1 MLPKERGFIPKRALS
16 YFILALSAVMLLAG
30 CTSSS
35 PAKESASSSQSPSD
49 SQSPNAVK
57 DELILAV
64 GKTDVGM
71 FDPKKGWGTHAQI
84 RLTHSSLLTI
94 DSELN
99 FIGDLAKSYTVSDDA
114 LTWTFPLRD
123 DVKFSNGEQVTA
135 EDVKFTYE
143 MLKEDGI
150 KFDLSFVESIGI
162 AEGNTIVI
170 TLHEPRS
177 TFVSQL
183 TEIGIVP
190 KAHYDDNYSQNPIGS
205 GPYKVVQYNDG
216 QQIIM
221 EYNPYWYG
229 TVPQFKKLTL
239 LLLAEDAAL
248 AAAKAGQ
255 ADIVYVPPTFAEQK
269 VEGMTLRAFESIDSR
284 GIMLPAVP
292 SGAKGKT
299 NDKDVE
305 VGNDVTSD
313 LAIRQALNIGLDRQ
327 KLLDVAIGGYGQKAY
342 CLCDNMPWFNEETIV
357 NDGDI
362 EGAKKI
368 LTDGGWS
375 DSDQDGIVEKNGRKA
390 EFNMFFSSS
399 DQLRTDLSLAVADQ
413 ASELGIK
420 INLIGATWDE
430 IYVKGKTAAVAWGG
444 GRHHPHQLYTM
455 NSSKVIDTSYHNMS
469 NYRNPKVDEYLDKAL
484 TATTQEEANK
494 YWKLAQWDGQTG
506 FSGIGDAPIVW
517 LVRVDHLYLANEK
530 LNLGKQP
537 VHSHGHEWALFGN
550 ITEWTWDN

>member
-1 MLPKERGFIPKRALS
+1 MGIGRERAKHRILS
-16 YFILALSAVMLLAG
+16 YFILVLSVFVVLAG
-30 CTSSS
+30 CESGSSAQEDS
-35 PAKESASSSQSPSD
+35 PGSHDAA
-49 SQSPNAVK
+49 AVK
-57 DELILAV
+57 EDLVLAV

-94 DSELN
+94 DSELH
-99 FIGDLAKSYTVSDDA
+99 FVGDLAKSYTVSKDA

-143 MLKEDGI
+143 MLKQDGI
-150 KFDLSFVESIGI
+150 KFDLSFVSSIE
-162 AEGNTIVI
+162 AVNGNTIVI
-170 TLHEPRS
+170 KLKEPRS

-190 KAHYDDNYSQNPIGS
+190 KAHYNDNYSKNPIGS

-216 QQIIM
+216 QQIMM
-221 EYNPYWYG
+221 EVNPYWYG
-229 TVPQFKKLTL
+229 TKPQFKKLTL

-255 ADIVYVPPTFAEQK
+255 ADLVYVPPAFAEQK
-269 VEGMTLRAFESIDSR
+269 VKGMKLLQYESIDSR
-284 GIMLPAVP
+284 GIMLPTVK
-292 SGAKGKT
+292 SGGKGKT
-299 NDKDVE
+299 NDKVVD
-305 VGNDVTSD
+305 VGNEVTSD

-327 KLLDVAIGGYGQKAY
+327 KLLDVALDGYGQKAY
-342 CLCDNMPWFNEETIV
+342 CLCDNMPWFNEKTAV
-357 NDGDI
+357 KDGDI
-362 EGAKKI
+362 AAAKKR
-368 LTDGGWS
+368 LADGGWV
-375 DSDQDGIVEKNGRKA
+375 DTNKDGIVEKNGRKA
-390 EFNMFFSSS
+390 EFDMFYSSS

-413 ASELGIK
+413 ARELGIK
-420 INLIGATWDE
+420 INLVGATWDE

-455 NSSKVIDTSYHNMS
+455 NSSKVIDTGYNNMS
-469 NYRNPKVDEYLDKAL
+469 NYKNPKVDEYLDKAL
-484 TATTQEEANK
+484 TAPTQEEANK

-550 ITEWTWDN
+550 ITEWTWRN

>member
-1 MLPKERGFIPKRALS
+1 M
-16 YFILALSAVMLLAG
+16 
-30 CTSSS
+30 
-35 PAKESASSSQSPSD
+35 
-49 SQSPNAVK
+49 
-57 DELILAV
+57 
-64 GKTDVGM
+64 
-71 FDPKKGWGTHAQI
+71 
-84 RLTHSSLLTI
+84 
-94 DSELN
+94 
-99 FIGDLAKSYTVSDDA
+99 
-114 LTWTFPLRD
+114 
-123 DVKFSNGEQVTA
+123 
-135 EDVKFTYE
+135 
-143 MLKEDGI
+143 
-150 KFDLSFVESIGI
+150 
-162 AEGNTIVI
+162 
-170 TLHEPRS
+170 
-177 TFVSQL
+177 

-255 ADIVYVPPTFAEQK
+255 ADIVYVPPTFAEQQ
-269 VEGMTLRAFESIDSR
+269 VEGMTLRAYESIDSR

-292 SGAKGKT
+292 SGGKGKT

-357 NDGDI
+357 DDGDI

-375 DSDQDGIVEKNGRKA
+375 DSDQDGIVDKNGRKA

-494 YWKLAQWDGQTG
+494 YWKLAQWDGHTG

>member
-1 MLPKERGFIPKRALS
+1 M
-16 YFILALSAVMLLAG
+16 
-30 CTSSS
+30 
-35 PAKESASSSQSPSD
+35 
-49 SQSPNAVK
+49 
-57 DELILAV
+57 LAV

-94 DSELN
+94 DSDLN
-99 FIGDLAKSYTVSDDA
+99 FIGDLAKSYSVSEDA

-123 DVKFSNGEQVTA
+123 DVKFSNGEPVTA

-150 KFDLSFVESIGI
+150 KFDLSFVKSIE
-162 AEGNTIVI
+162 ANTVDNTVVI

-205 GPYKVVQYNDG
+205 GPYKVVQYDDG

-229 TVPQFKKLTL
+229 KEPQFKKLTL
-239 LLLAEDAAL
+239 LLLEEDAAL

-284 GIMLPAVP
+284 GIMLPTVP
-292 SGAKGKT
+292 SGGKGRT
-299 NDKDVE
+299 NDMEVD

-327 KLLDVAIGGYGQKAY
+327 KLLDVALGGYGQKAY
-342 CLCDNMPWFNEETIV
+342 SLCDGLPWFNEETAAQ
-357 NDGDI
+357 DGDI
-362 EGAKKI
+362 EAAKKI
-368 LTDGGWS
+368 LADGGWV
-375 DSDQDGIVEKNGRKA
+375 DTDHDGIVEKNGRKA
-390 EFNMFFSSS
+390 EFDMYFSSS
-399 DQLRTDLSLAVADQ
+399 DQLRSDLSLAVADQ
-413 ASELGIK
+413 ATEFGIN

-430 IYVKGKTAAVAWGG
+430 IYLKGKTAAVAWGG

-455 NSSKVIDTSYHNMS
+455 NSSEVINTGYNNMS
-469 NYRNPKVDEYLDKAL
+469 NYKNPKVDEYLKKAL
-484 TATTQEEANK
+484 QAASQEEANK
-494 YWKLAQWDGQTG
+494 YWKLAQWDGETG
-506 FSGIGDAPIVW
+506 FSGMGDAPIVW
-517 LVRVDHLYLANEK
+517 LLRVDHLYLANEK
-530 LNLGKQP
+530 LDLGKQP
-537 VHSHGHEWALFGN
+537 IHSHGHEWALFGN
-550 ITEWTWDN
+550 ITEWTWGN